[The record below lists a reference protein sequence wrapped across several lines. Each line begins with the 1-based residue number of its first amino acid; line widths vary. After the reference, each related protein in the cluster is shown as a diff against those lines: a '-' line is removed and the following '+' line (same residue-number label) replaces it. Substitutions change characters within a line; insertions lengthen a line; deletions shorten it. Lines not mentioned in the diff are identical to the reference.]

1 MSIRK
6 DPRSPYW
13 QYDFQ
18 RNKQRYHGST
28 GCTKKRDAEAFES
41 NLKRRVALGDDSR
54 PPLTLDVACK
64 GYWTDKG
71 QHEANSGT
79 TLYQLDNL
87 SRMIGPHKFV
97 GDIRQADMR
106 AFVLKRRATVSP
118 ASVNRELSLCQRV
131 LKHAQAGGYDVP
143 YPGTEN
149 AIKWADLK
157 LAEPKERVRELS
169 GAEQRKLFEHLGDDL
184 AAVVEFA
191 ILSGQRRGAVIGLRW
206 ADVDLEAARARV
218 HTKGDVWHTF
228 PLTTRMIEVI
238 TSRPQLDGCPFV
250 FTYKCERPSPKRGD
264 RPARRKGVR
273 YPFSAEG
280 WKRRWATALK
290 AAGITDF
297 RFHDLRHTS
306 ATRVIRS
313 SGNLKAAQKL
323 LGHTDISTTARYA
336 HVLED
341 DLRAIMADTESRNNY
356 GELLQEGGASATVS
370 AENESIE

>member
-1 MSIRK
+1 MSLRK

-13 QYDFQ
+13 QYDFKRGGQ
-18 RNKQRYHGST
+18 RFHGST
-28 GCTKKRDAEAFES
+28 GCTKKRDAETFES

-54 PPLTLDVACK
+54 PAVTLDAACK
-64 GYWTDKG
+64 SYWNDKG
-71 QHEANSGT
+71 QHEANSST
-79 TLYQLDNL
+79 TDYQLENL
-87 SRMIGPHKFV
+87 CSMIGPNKFLA
-97 GDIRQADMR
+97 DIKLADMR
-106 AFVLKRRATVSP
+106 AFVAKRRDKVSH

-131 LKHAQAGGYDVP
+131 FKHAMAAGLDVP
-143 YPGTEN
+143 APGTEH
-149 AIKWADLK
+149 AIKWVDLK
-157 LAEPKERVRELS
+157 LTEPKERIRELS

-206 ADVDLEAARARV
+206 SDVDLEAARARV

-228 PLTTRMIEVI
+228 PLTARMIEI
-238 TSRPQLDGCPFV
+238 IMGRPQLDGCPFV
-250 FTYKCERPSPKRGD
+250 FTYKCERPAPARGD
-264 RPARRKGVR
+264 RPARRKGIR

-280 WKRRWATALK
+280 WKRRWSAALT

-306 ATRVIRS
+306 ATRVIRA

-356 GELLQEGGASATVS
+356 GELLQEGSATATVS
-370 AENESIE
+370 AENKGIE